1 MWDPAGPA
9 ADDGARREGWR
20 GGAAALRSAMS
31 LQRLAGRRVL
41 IVDDDPDIRSG
52 MDLAFRGEG
61 AATSAVG
68 DGNSAVLSVQ
78 GERPDLIVLDM
89 MLPQRSGFLV
99 LEKVQALPDPPPVIM
114 VTANQG
120 KRHMAY
126 AQTMGVRAYMVKPV
140 PLQRLLDTA
149 ARLLADGA
157 A

>member
-1 MWDPAGPA
+1 
-9 ADDGARREGWR
+9 
-20 GGAAALRSAMS
+20 MS